1 MGGVDMSDKSLN
13 IQQFR
18 KLAITKHLNFLIGSG
33 VSTPAVPLMSWVKY
47 DSKGAIPEEDEIR
60 RNKELVRRI
69 RIISYLAL
77 ANTAGGKCKG
87 DSELWRC
94 VGNIDAEKNQTDL
107 QPSDPHK
114 ILGETIHEYKRF
126 VQMIIRLLNLSNAR
140 ETPRSATIFTTNYD
154 LLLET
159 AIDECL
165 AENNFVFNDG
175 ARGYFN
181 RYLDS
186 SNFNQ
191 VVSYRGLNDNY
202 TDELPSITLI
212 KPHGSVNWEKGGY
225 SEEQIAVR
233 NRVVNSPVIVPPNG
247 HEGEATFLSNHFH
260 DMLRVFQLELDKP
273 QSVLFVIGF
282 SFQDD
287 HIARMLRRALDNR
300 ELKVVIFGYSDQD
313 RHVILQNIFHD
324 SHHPASYPNFQ
335 IITPSDFNDEETEK
349 KEGSANPVKKVRK
362 IDLEFVTD
370 MLQSASLKELRSAE

>member
-1 MGGVDMSDKSLN
+1 MPDKSLD
-13 IQQFR
+13 IFQQFR

-33 VSTPAVPLMSWVKY
+33 ASTPAVPLMNWVKY
-47 DSKGAIPEEDEIR
+47 DPKGAIPKEDEIR

-69 RIISYLAL
+69 RIISHLAL
-77 ANTAGGKCKG
+77 ANTAKGEYEG
-87 DSELWRC
+87 DSKLWGC
-94 VGNIDAEKNQTDL
+94 GGNIDAEKIKTNSQLPD
-107 QPSDPHK
+107 SHK
-114 ILGETIHEYKRF
+114 ILKETIHSYKKF

-165 AENNFVFNDG
+165 AGNNFVFNDG

-212 KPHGSVNWEKGGY
+212 KPHGSVNWERKGH
-225 SEEQIAVR
+225 SEERIAIR
-233 NRVVNSPVIVPPNG
+233 NRVVDSPVIVPPNG

-335 IITPSDFNDEETEK
+335 IITPSDLSNEEAEEK
-349 KEGSANPVKKVRK
+349 GDFANPAKKAQK
-362 IDLEFVTD
+362 IDLEFVTG
-370 MLQSASLKELRSAE
+370 MLQSTSLEESRSAE